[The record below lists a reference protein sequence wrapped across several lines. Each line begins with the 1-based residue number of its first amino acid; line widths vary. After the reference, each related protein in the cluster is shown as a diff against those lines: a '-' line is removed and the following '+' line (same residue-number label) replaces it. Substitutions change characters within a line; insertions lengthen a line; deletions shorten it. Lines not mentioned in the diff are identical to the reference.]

1 MFVFRVAVSVNY
13 NPVAVDKL
21 FGECGV
27 VRIVGGLFIS
37 GCGERHYLIRGV
49 WGQYK
54 RTNGTPVCVTT
65 PTFLR
70 VGEKRV
76 PPVPE
81 KRQSN
86 VSVWRFL

>member
-49 WGQYK
+49 
-54 RTNGTPVCVTT
+54 
-65 PTFLR
+65 
-70 VGEKRV
+70 
-76 PPVPE
+76 
-81 KRQSN
+81 
-86 VSVWRFL
+86 